1 MKKALFLLSSLFLL
15 AGCAE
20 PEPELPPADPQ
31 TYSVKLNKANGGL
44 EGTTKS
50 APSTEEK
57 VIQLSIEGKTEKYE
71 IIMGPNLYNH
81 ADYDEIVMMN
91 GGYIKSKSQYTVDR
105 LRIDYFS
112 GKGTNFEVLNA
123 SEQVVQKHES
133 SVPTDFP
140 GDTDKGEVL
149 EYPINGTSW
158 TIRNTSE
165 FKPAFYSITVL
176 FTL

>member
-15 AGCAE
+15 GACAD
-20 PEPELPPADPQ
+20 PEPALPPADPQ
-31 TYSVKLNKANGGL
+31 TYSVKLNKSNGGL
-44 EGTTKS
+44 EGTTKA

-57 VIQLSIEGKTEKYE
+57 VIELSIEGKSEKYE

-81 ADYDEIVMMN
+81 ADYDEIVMIN

-123 SEQVVQKHES
+123 SNQVVEKHES
-133 SVPTDFP
+133 TVPTEFP
-140 GDTDKGEVL
+140 GDSDNGEVL

-158 TIRNTSE
+158 TIRNTSAN
-165 FKPAFYSITVL
+165 KPAFYSITVL
-176 FTL
+176 FTM

>member
-15 AGCAE
+15 GACAE
-20 PEPELPPADPQ
+20 PEPELPPAQPEAV
-31 TYSVKLNKANGGL
+31 SVKLTKSVSGL
-44 EGTTKS
+44 EGTSKTS
-50 APSTEEK
+50 PSVEEK

-71 IIMGPNLYNH
+71 IIMGTNLYNH

-123 SEQVVQKHES
+123 NNEVVTKHES

-140 GDTDKGEVL
+140 GDDDKGEVL

-158 TIRNTSE
+158 TIRNTTVN
-165 FKPAFYSITVL
+165 KPAFYSITVL
-176 FTL
+176 FTM